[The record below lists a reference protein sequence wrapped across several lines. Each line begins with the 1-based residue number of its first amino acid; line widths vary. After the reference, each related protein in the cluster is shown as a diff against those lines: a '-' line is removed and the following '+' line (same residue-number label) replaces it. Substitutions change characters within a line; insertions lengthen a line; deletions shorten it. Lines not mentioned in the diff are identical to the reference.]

1 MDGVRL
7 VARIASCVLA
17 ACTSGAVHAQSL
29 SVPLRAPPPHEVRL
43 ADPFLAPRVELGRRV
58 VWPAAWEQ
66 CERAGRMRV
75 FQIAAGAAGEHTG
88 PVDGD
93 ADVYQLITGAARILE
108 HGRDEAL
115 EARVDAVIEVIA
127 KAQLEDGYLNTWFQ
141 VHEPAKR
148 WSDPVNGRELYCAG
162 ALFEAAALYARAT
175 GRERLL
181 GVATR
186 LADHVEREF
195 GPEKRRDPDAFP
207 GVERGLSVLAQFTG
221 EKRYAELA
229 RFFLEQ
235 RGPRAGRTRLGDDAL
250 DDAPLREQT
259 TVRGNA
265 TRALALYRGA
275 LDVAQFTQDESW
287 IPRQFDLWRDL
298 VLNHLYVTGGVGNG
312 AADGAF
318 GKPHE
323 LPNESACCETCASIA
338 LAEWNRALFL
348 VTGKTTFV
356 ELYESALYNAIPA
369 ALAQGGRG
377 YFDTNPLASRGEH
390 TRASWPARSCCAFAL
405 ARFLPTLSDYVY
417 AAGKDALYVAVYA
430 QSNVA
435 LELGGTRV
443 RVTQSTDLPWKGHIE
458 ISVEPER
465 PARFEIWLRIP
476 IWAADHDIAP
486 PPIKAGEP
494 VEPALPRDVR
504 TPGSW
509 WKVLTREWKR
519 GDRIVMN
526 FGLEPQRRPSDPNVL
541 GNAGRVVLQSG
552 PLVYGVESA
561 DNAGGVHTLVL
572 KPDPEPVEIT
582 SSWRADLL
590 GGTNVLTAKAER
602 RRANTNPFI
611 APTEPATLTAIPY
624 ALWANRGAGD
634 FAVWIASDAL
644 VANAP
649 DESVRLARGA
659 TKLLRASSGL
669 SAEALA
675 ALDDGVFG
683 ASSSDT
689 HVTCATLWPRLGA
702 RDPEPGAEA
711 SPPVSAATEW
721 FETAFRAP
729 REVTGCTVQWSN
741 DAGACRVPRSWRVLA
756 RVGEDWR
763 EVELRSGAYAT
774 AADERHVLTFTPVR
788 ASALRL
794 ALELQPGY
802 TAGVLEWQIA
812 ETAKLSPAG
821 ATPAKIPPAKVPP
834 ADPVAPPK

>member
-1 MDGVRL
+1 MDGVR
-7 VARIASCVLA
+7 VAAHFAACVLA
-17 ACTSGAVHAQSL
+17 VCAAHAQSL
-29 SVPLRAPPPHEVRL
+29 REPLRTPPPHAVHL

-58 VWPAAWEQ
+58 VWPSAWEQ
-66 CERAGRMRV
+66 CERAGRMRA
-75 FQIAAGAAGEHTG
+75 FQIAAGANGEHTG
-88 PVDGD
+88 PKDGD

-115 EARVDAVIEVIA
+115 EARVDAVIELIA
-127 KAQLEDGYLNTWFQ
+127 KAQLADGYLGTWFQ
-141 VHEPAKR
+141 VHEPARR
-148 WSDPVNGRELYCAG
+148 WSDPVNGRELFCAG
-162 ALFEAAALYARAT
+162 ALCEAAALYARAT
-175 GRERLL
+175 GKERLL
-181 GVATR
+181 DVATR
-186 LADHVEREF
+186 LADHVGREF

-207 GVERGLSVLAQFTG
+207 GVEHGLTVLAQFTG

-235 RGPRAGRTRLGDDAL
+235 RGRREGRTPLGANALADPL

-265 TRALALYRGA
+265 ARALALYRGA
-275 LDVAQFTQDESW
+275 LAVAEFTQDESAL
-287 IPRQFDLWRDL
+287 PQQFEVWRDL
-298 VLNHLYVTGGVGNG
+298 VLHHLYVTGGVGNG
-312 AADGAF
+312 AADGGF
-318 GKPHE
+318 GQPFE

-356 ELYESALYNAIPA
+356 ELYESALYNSIPA
-369 ALAQGGRG
+369 ALARDGRG

-390 TRASWPARSCCAFAL
+390 ARALWPARSCCALAL
-405 ARFLPTLSDYVY
+405 ARSLPALSDYVY
-417 AAGKDALYVAVYA
+417 ASRKDALYVALYA

-443 RVTQSTDLPWKGHIE
+443 RVTQSTELPWKGHVE

-465 PARFEIWLRIP
+465 PARFEVWLRIP

-504 TPGSW
+504 TSGSW

-526 FGLEPQRRPSDPNVL
+526 FGLEPRRRPSDPNVL
-541 GNAGRVVLQSG
+541 ANAGRVVLQSG

-561 DNAGGVHTLVL
+561 DNSGGVHTLVL
-572 KPDPEPVEIT
+572 KPEPEPVEIT
-582 SSWRADLL
+582 TSWRADLL

-602 RRANTNPFI
+602 RRTNTNPFI

-624 ALWANRGAGD
+624 ALWANRGVGEL
-634 FAVWIASDAL
+634 AVWIASDAL

-659 TKLLRASSGL
+659 TKLLRASSGV

-689 HVTCATLWPRLGA
+689 HVTRATFWPRLGA

-729 REVTGCTVQWSN
+729 REVTGCTVQWSD

-756 RVGEDWR
+756 RVGETWR
-763 EVELRSGAYAT
+763 EVELRTGAYRA
-774 AADERHVLTFTPVR
+774 AADERHVLTFAPLATT
-788 ASALRL
+788 ALRL
-794 ALELQPGY
+794 AIALQPGY

-812 ETAKLSPAG
+812 ETAKTLPAD
-821 ATPAKIPPAKVPP
+821 AAPAKTQP